1 MSTPHPT
8 QHNGVNRV
16 SGDGSD
22 SRGIADLIRELRD
35 ESTALIREEVAL
47 AKTEMSEKASVVG
60 RNSGMLVAG
69 GAIAHLGLIFLLL
82 ALSYGLY
89 VAIGSA
95 GLPVHALWIAP
106 LIVGLVVGGIGLA
119 MFLKAKDTLAN
130 VSPVPKRTVESL
142 KEDKQWAT
150 DKVS

>member
-1 MSTPHPT
+1 MSTSHSQSPGPASRS
-8 QHNGVNRV
+8 QAAEN
-16 SGDGSD
+16 D
-22 SRGIADLIRELRD
+22 SRSIADLIRELRD
-35 ESTALIREEVAL
+35 ESTTLVREEISL

-60 RNSGMLVAG
+60 RNAGMLVAG
-69 GAIAHLGLIFLLL
+69 GAVAHLGLIFLLI

-106 LIVGLVVGGIGLA
+106 LIVGLVVSIVGLS
-119 MFLKAKDTLAN
+119 MFMKAKSTLADI
-130 VSPVPKRTVESL
+130 SPVPKRTIESL

-150 DKVS
+150 NKVS